1 MLGTRIGRPY
11 YIEDV
16 LSNQSGWTLIIF
28 SGWTSADLTRS
39 EGPAKDVLW
48 DWTSGCYTMS
58 AVLSNRTTR
67 QNCLLCLGGGA
78 GMVLPMSNTETTN
91 RLERTHSLQDLILEA
106 MAKDPNGLAWAL
118 AYKITLEKDV
128 ALSLPDN
135 SVAAAAAGAMDSIE
149 QMFLNRLID

>member
-1 MLGTRIGRPY
+1 
-11 YIEDV
+11 
-16 LSNQSGWTLIIF
+16 
-28 SGWTSADLTRS
+28 
-39 EGPAKDVLW
+39 
-48 DWTSGCYTMS
+48 
-58 AVLSNRTTR
+58 
-67 QNCLLCLGGGA
+67 
-78 GMVLPMSNTETTN
+78 MVLPMSNTETTN